1 MSMIARV
8 TDAVREPRSRRLA
21 YAVLALLLAILCIV
35 PRPYVARAKLVP
47 QDSNSV
53 GLGSMMNALGGQLQG
68 FAALLGGA
76 KQPID
81 MYLAIARGT
90 EVTDDV
96 VRRLKLV
103 GPQGYASADAARL
116 ALARKVDVHSLTG
129 GIVEVEVR
137 MHDPAKAQALTAAY
151 VQAISDRIIALGRDR
166 VRRKRD
172 VVQDRFK
179 EAATRVTTAEA
190 ALNGFRR
197 RNNLAEPE
205 AQLGSALSLR
215 AGLEAQL
222 QAKLVELDTLRRF
235 QGPDNPQLQSVQSE
249 VASIRA
255 QIGRTA
261 QPSVSAAGPNVAG
274 LSQVSGEYLNL
285 YRDYR
290 FAQALYEVYA
300 RSSEEVAVETL
311 ASETASDVQ
320 VIEAPRVDADRKY
333 NISAVALLI
342 LIVLAA
348 LFTEIYAPATGIDL
362 GLKRREDGA
371 R

>member
-1 MSMIARV
+1 MSLLARTTALV
-8 TDAVREPRSRRLA
+8 RDARSRRIG
-21 YAVLALLLAILCIV
+21 YAALALILAALCV
-35 PRPYVARAKLVP
+35 FPRPYVARAKLVP

-81 MYLAIARGT
+81 MYLAIGRST

-137 MHDPAKAQALTAAY
+137 MHDGAKAQALTGAY
-151 VQAISDRIIALGRDR
+151 VRAISDRITALGRDR

-172 VVQDRFK
+172 VVQERFK

-222 QAKLVELDTLRRF
+222 QAKLVELETLQRF

-255 QIGRTA
+255 QLARTA
-261 QPSVSAAGPNVAG
+261 EAKVGVTGPNVAG
-274 LSQVSGEYLNL
+274 LSQVSSEYLNL

-320 VIEAPRVDADRKY
+320 VIEAPRLDADRKY
-333 NISAVALLI
+333 NVPAVALLVLTI
-342 LIVLAA
+342 LAA
-348 LFTEIYAPATGIDL
+348 LFTEVYAPATGIDL
-362 GLKRREDGA
+362 GLKRREGGA

>member
-1 MSMIARV
+1 MSSGRII
-8 TDAVREPRSRRLA
+8 DLIGNPRNRRIG
-21 YAVLALLLAILCIV
+21 YAVLAAILALLCLF
-35 PRPYVARAKLVP
+35 PRPYVARAKVVP

-81 MYLAIARGT
+81 LYLAIGRGS
-90 EVTDDV
+90 EVTDEV
-96 VRRLKLV
+96 IRRLQLV
-103 GPQGYASADAARL
+103 GPNGYADANAARL
-116 ALARKVDVHSLTG
+116 ALAKRVDVHSLTG

-137 MHDPAKAQALTAAY
+137 MHDPEQAQTLTASY
-151 VQAISDRIIALGRDR
+151 VQVISDRIASLGRER

-172 VVQDRFK
+172 VVMERFK
-179 EAATRVTTAEA
+179 EAGGRVTSAEA
-190 ALNGFRR
+190 ALNAFRR

-205 AQLGSALSLR
+205 AQLGAALSLR

-222 QAKLVELDTLRRF
+222 QAKQVELQTLLRF
-235 QGPDNPQLQSVQSE
+235 QGPENPQLQATQSE
-249 VASIRA
+249 IASLRA
-255 QIGRTA
+255 QIGRSA
-261 QPSVSAAGPNVAG
+261 QPTTGAAGPNVAG
-274 LSQVSGEYLNL
+274 LSEVSGEYLNL

-320 VIEAPRVDADRKY
+320 VIEAPRIDADRKY
-333 NISAVALLI
+333 NISAVALLLLVI
-342 LIVLAA
+342 LGA
-348 LFTEIYAPATGIDL
+348 LFTEVYAPATGIDL
-362 GLKRREDGA
+362 GRRRSKDVG
-371 R
+371 